1 MGNVG
6 IVTGGGRG
14 MGLSCAEQMVGTVD
28 TLLLVDIDETSAKE
42 AAAQLSSDRTVVE
55 SFVADVGDAEALG
68 RLADRAAELG
78 TLRSVAHAAGISPTM
93 ADWRRIVSVD
103 LVGTALLAHA
113 LRPLATAGTAMVYFA
128 SMAPLIGQMDPSP
141 ELGAVLDDPLDE
153 HFLDK
158 LREIVGESIEQPG
171 IAYSWA
177 KHGVQRFARTEAIRL
192 GAAGARANS
201 VSPGL
206 IDTPQGR
213 QEAASNPRIADMQR
227 ATPLGRLGQAD
238 ELAKVVAFLL
248 SDGASFVNGID
259 VLVDGGV
266 MAAINAQGGKSASSG
281 KSVS

>member
-14 MGLSCAEQMVGTVD
+14 MGFTCAQRMVGTVD
-28 TLLLVDIDETSAKE
+28 TMLLVDIDETSAKE
-42 AAAQLSSDRTVVE
+42 AAAQLSSDSTVVE
-55 SFVADVGDAEALG
+55 PFAADVGDADALG

-93 ADWRRIVSVD
+93 ADWRKIVSVD
-103 LVGTALLAHA
+103 LVGTALLAEA

-128 SMAPLIGQMDPSP
+128 SMAPLVGRMNPGS
-141 ELGAVLDDPLDE
+141 ELGAVLDDPLDGE
-153 HFLDK
+153 FLDK
-158 LREIVGESIEQPG
+158 LREIVGESLEQPG

-177 KHGVQRFARTEAIRL
+177 KHGVQRFARAEAIRL
-192 GAAGARANS
+192 GRVGARANS

-238 ELAKVVAFLL
+238 ELATVVAFLL

-259 VLVDGGV
+259 ILVDGGV
-266 MAAINAQGGKSASSG
+266 MAAIAARREESAT
-281 KSVS
+281 

>member
-1 MGNVG
+1 
-6 IVTGGGRG
+6 
-14 MGLSCAEQMVGTVD
+14 MGLSCAERMVGTVD

-42 AAAQLSSDRTVVE
+42 AAARLSSDRTVVE

-78 TLRSVAHAAGISPTM
+78 NLRSVAHAAGISPTM

-103 LVGTALLAHA
+103 LVGTALLAHT

-128 SMAPLIGQMDPSP
+128 SMAPLIGRMDPDP

-153 HFLDK
+153 HFLDR

-177 KHGVQRFARTEAIRL
+177 KHGVQRFARAEAIRL

-227 ATPLGRLGQAD
+227 ATPLARLGQAD

-266 MAAINAQGGKSASSG
+266 MAAITARRAESAT
-281 KSVS
+281 

>member
-28 TLLLVDIDETSAKE
+28 TLLLVDIDDTSAKE

-259 VLVDGGV
+259 ILVDGGV
-266 MAAINAQGGKSASSG
+266 MAAINSQREKSAS
-281 KSVS
+281 